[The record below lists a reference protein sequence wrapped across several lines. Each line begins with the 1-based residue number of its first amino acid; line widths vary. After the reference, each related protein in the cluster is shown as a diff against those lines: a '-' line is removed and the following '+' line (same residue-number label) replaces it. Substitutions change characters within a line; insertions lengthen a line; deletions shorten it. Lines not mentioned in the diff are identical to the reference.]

1 MQVNYLSV
9 FRCWELID
17 SQTMEVI
24 RSEAFLQLSQ
34 AQLSDIVKR
43 DTLRVF
49 EIELHE
55 RVEKWAR
62 AQLER

>member
-1 MQVNYLSV
+1 
-9 FRCWELID
+9 
-17 SQTMEVI
+17 MEVI